1 MERGVTGVQCEAVEN
16 PLPES
21 QPVAQSPENVV
32 RLADYRAKRRAR
44 AARATAMQ
52 QGWGPQ
58 YYCLRCDGDEF
69 KLFASGI
76 VHCTH
81 CGSLMRNLFISG
93 GKSEEPA
100 Q

>member
-1 MERGVTGVQCEAVEN
+1 MERGVTGVQCKAVEN
-16 PLPES
+16 P
-21 QPVAQSPENVV
+21 QPQIQDDDENVV
-32 RLADYRAKRRAR
+32 RHADYRAKRRAR
-44 AARATAMQ
+44 AERTAAL

-69 KLFASGI
+69 KLYASGV
-76 VHCTH
+76 VHCAQ

-93 GKSEEPA
+93 SKSEEPA

>member
-1 MERGVTGVQCEAVEN
+1 MEGGVTGVQCKAVEN
-16 PLPES
+16 PQPELA
-21 QPVAQSPENVV
+21 PTADENVV

-44 AARATAMQ
+44 AARVAAVNP
-52 QGWGPQ
+52 GWGPQ

-69 KLFASGI
+69 KLYASGV
-76 VHCTH
+76 VHCAH

>member
-1 MERGVTGVQCEAVEN
+1 MERGVTGVQCKAVEN
-16 PLPES
+16 PQPEVV
-21 QPVAQSPENVV
+21 PAPENVV

-44 AARATAMQ
+44 AAHAGAM

-69 KLFASGI
+69 KLYASGV
-76 VHCTH
+76 VHCAH